1 MPAADAVPDTVT
13 EAVALLE
20 AEGYTSALTLR
31 SDGLGCSVCG
41 HETALALLSEVQVD
55 RVYRFEGTSDPDD
68 EMLVLGVSCPRCQAR
83 GVIVSAYGVDVDADQ
98 AEALRLLAAPR

>member
-1 MPAADAVPDTVT
+1 M
-13 EAVALLE
+13 
-20 AEGYTSALTLR
+20 
-31 SDGLGCSVCG
+31 
-41 HETALALLSEVQVD
+41 
-55 RVYRFEGTSDPDD
+55 YRFEGTSDPDD